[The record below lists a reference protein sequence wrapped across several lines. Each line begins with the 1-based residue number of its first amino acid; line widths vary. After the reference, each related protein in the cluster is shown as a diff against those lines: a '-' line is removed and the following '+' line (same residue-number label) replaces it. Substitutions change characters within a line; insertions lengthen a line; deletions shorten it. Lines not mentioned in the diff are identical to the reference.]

1 LQNKKW
7 TCGLAIFFIIASLI
21 ALFVWIPN
29 DIETGVVEKFR
40 RQITIGD
47 AMAPTMV
54 AWAILF
60 VSMALLIDAI
70 LSSRALRALENSA
83 MDVQS
88 FIFLFKLTFIIFIAL
103 LLMLY
108 SGPLLVEFANLM
120 NGENNSYRLLKGS
133 LPYKYIGYILGGF
146 IMIFGSIG
154 LVENKFSANG
164 AWLSVI
170 AVAVLTFIYDVPFDN
185 LLLPPNGD
193 Y

>member
-1 LQNKKW
+1 
-7 TCGLAIFFIIASLI
+7 
-21 ALFVWIPN
+21 
-29 DIETGVVEKFR
+29 
-40 RQITIGD
+40 
-47 AMAPTMV
+47 MAPTMV

-146 IMIFGSIG
+146 IMIFSSIG